1 MSQKSG
7 WGAIVPQ
14 IEPAQRTQIVEE
26 VAETFKGRPLEELR
40 QDTEKLVP
48 LATQGVL
55 ASAGRLGIQIPETEV
70 EDIAREVVA
79 RVGGLGFLAP
89 LLRLDSGMSEIAI
102 NPDGS
107 VWVVPKGEQDFVPL
121 DLHPSQNDVWRAVEA
136 LLAPLG
142 RACNEASP
150 SVDAKLPR
158 QEGLPGGAR
167 IKICHPVIAPG
178 KGFPAVSIRLFEPK
192 PVPPSQLVAWNMAPQ
207 SIVDALVEAVGKG
220 LRILVIGG
228 TNSGKTTL
236 LSAICNGIP
245 KSARVLKIEDPEE
258 IWLDHPHVVTLEARP
273 AQLGT
278 AVTSYMLASGVDDA
292 MRMSPRWLIVGEMRR
307 GDAAAALFR
316 AQMSDHPGLST
327 FHAEGP
333 EAAINRL
340 NLLLFNDVGV
350 RAEGAKEMFVQA
362 VDLLVQVGFRLDQ
375 QGKRRRHIVGIW
387 KVQKALKAGNVV
399 FIPLYRLAGEEVD
412 ERAASL
418 SYVENRFNQIASAES
433 QPPKETT

>member
-1 MSQKSG
+1 MPQKSG
-7 WGAIVPQ
+7 WGAVVPQ
-14 IEPAQRTQIVEE
+14 IEPAQRAQIIEE

-48 LATQGVL
+48 QAVQGVL
-55 ASAGRLGIQIPETEV
+55 AAAGRLGIQIPDNV
-70 EDIAREVVA
+70 IDVIAREVVA

-89 LLRLDSGMSEIAI
+89 LLRLESGLTEIAV

-107 VWVVPKGEQDFVPL
+107 VWVVRKGEQDFVPL
-121 DLHPSQNDVWRAVEA
+121 DLRPSQNDAWRAVEA

-150 SVDAKLPR
+150 SVDAKLPC

-167 IKICHPVIAPG
+167 IKVCHPVIAPG
-178 KGFPAVSIRLFEPK
+178 KGYPAVNIRLFEPK

-207 SIVDALVEAVGKG
+207 PVVDGLVDAVSRG
-220 LRILVIGG
+220 LRVLVIGG
-228 TNSGKTTL
+228 TASGKTTL

-245 KSARVLKIEDPEE
+245 KTARVLKIEDPEE

-278 AVTSYMLASGVDDA
+278 AVTSYMLSSGVDDA
-292 MRMSPRWLIVGEMRR
+292 MRMAPRWLIVGEMRR
-307 GDAAAALFR
+307 GDAVAALFR

-333 EAAINRL
+333 EAAVNRL

-362 VDLLVQVGFRLDQ
+362 VDLLVQVGFRLGEN
-375 QGKRRRHIVGIW
+375 GKRRRHIVGIW

-399 FIPLYRLAGEEVD
+399 FVPLYQLPGEDVN

-418 SYVENRFNQIASAES
+418 NAIENLFNQFAATQSQSQKESA
-433 QPPKETT
+433 

>member
-1 MSQKSG
+1 
-7 WGAIVPQ
+7 
-14 IEPAQRTQIVEE
+14 
-26 VAETFKGRPLEELR
+26 
-40 QDTEKLVP
+40 
-48 LATQGVL
+48 
-55 ASAGRLGIQIPETEV
+55 
-70 EDIAREVVA
+70 
-79 RVGGLGFLAP
+79 
-89 LLRLDSGMSEIAI
+89 
-102 NPDGS
+102 
-107 VWVVPKGEQDFVPL
+107 
-121 DLHPSQNDVWRAVEA
+121 
-136 LLAPLG
+136 
-142 RACNEASP
+142 
-150 SVDAKLPR
+150 
-158 QEGLPGGAR
+158 
-167 IKICHPVIAPG
+167 
-178 KGFPAVSIRLFEPK
+178 
-192 PVPPSQLVAWNMAPQ
+192 MAPQ

-220 LRILVIGG
+220 LRVLVIGG

-418 SYVENRFNQIASAES
+418 SYVENKFNQIARAES
-433 QPPKETT
+433 QPPKE

>member
-1 MSQKSG
+1 MPKSG
-7 WGAIVPQ
+7 WNAIVPQ
-14 IEPAQRTQIVEE
+14 IEPKQRAKLIEE

-48 LATQGVL
+48 QAVQGVL
-55 ASAGRLGIQIPETEV
+55 AAAAHMGIQIPEGEIET
-70 EDIAREVVA
+70 IAREVVA
-79 RVGGLGFLAP
+79 RIGGLGFLAP
-89 LLRLDSGMSEIAI
+89 LLRLDSGLTEIAV

-107 VWVVPKGEQDFVPL
+107 VWVILKGEQDFVPL

-178 KGFPAVSIRLFEPK
+178 KGYPAVSIRLFEPK
-192 PVPPSQLVAWNMAPQ
+192 PVPPSQLVAWNVAPQ
-207 SIVDALVEAVGKG
+207 PIIDALVEAVGKG

-228 TNSGKTTL
+228 TASGKTTL

-245 KSARVLKIEDPEE
+245 KTARVLKIEDPEE

-278 AVTSYMLASGVDDA
+278 AVTSYMLSSGVDDA

-333 EAAINRL
+333 EAAVNRL
-340 NLLLFNDVGV
+340 NLLLFNDVGI

-362 VDLLVQVGFRLDQ
+362 VDLLVQVGFRLDAK
-375 QGKRRRHIVGIW
+375 GKRRRHVVGIW

-399 FIPLYRLAGEEVD
+399 FTPLYRLGGEEVD

-418 SYVENRFNQIASAES
+418 NYVENLFNALAAKES
-433 QPPKETT
+433 V

>member
-1 MSQKSG
+1 MSSRTG
-7 WGAIVPQ
+7 WGSIVPQ
-14 IEPAQRTQIVEE
+14 IDLEQRAKIIDE
-26 VAETFKGRPLEELR
+26 VAETFKGHPLEELR

-48 LATQGVL
+48 RGVQRVL
-55 ASAGRLGIQIPETEV
+55 TTASRLGLQIPEGDV
-70 EDIAREVVA
+70 DAIAREAVA

-89 LLRLDSGMSEIAI
+89 LLRLDSNLTEIAV

-107 VWVVPKGEQDFVPL
+107 VWVIPKGEQDFVPV
-121 DLHPSQNDVWRAVEA
+121 DIHPSQNDVWRAVEA

-178 KGFPAVSIRLFEPK
+178 KGYPAISIRLFEPK
-192 PVPPSQLVAWNMAPQ
+192 PVLPSQLIAWNVAPQ
-207 SIVDALVEAVGKG
+207 PIIEALVEAVGKG
-220 LRILVIGG
+220 LRILIIGG
-228 TNSGKTTL
+228 TASGKTTL

-245 KSARVLKIEDPEE
+245 KAARVLKVEEPEE
-258 IWLDHPHVVTLEARP
+258 IWLDHPNVVTLEVRP

-278 AVTSYMLASGVDDA
+278 TVTSYTLSSGVDDA

-307 GDAAAALFR
+307 GDAVAALFR

-333 EAAINRL
+333 DAAVNRL
-340 NLLLFNDVGV
+340 NLLLFNDVGI

-375 QGKRRRHIVGIW
+375 PGKRRRHIVGIW
-387 KVQKALKAGNVV
+387 AVEKILKAGNVR
-399 FIPLYRLAGEEVD
+399 FSPLYRLPGEEVD

-418 SYVENRFNQIASAES
+418 SYVETVFNKIAAAQSR
-433 QPPKETT
+433 PKESP

>member
-1 MSQKSG
+1 
-7 WGAIVPQ
+7 
-14 IEPAQRTQIVEE
+14 
-26 VAETFKGRPLEELR
+26 
-40 QDTEKLVP
+40 
-48 LATQGVL
+48 
-55 ASAGRLGIQIPETEV
+55 
-70 EDIAREVVA
+70 
-79 RVGGLGFLAP
+79 
-89 LLRLDSGMSEIAI
+89 
-102 NPDGS
+102 
-107 VWVVPKGEQDFVPL
+107 
-121 DLHPSQNDVWRAVEA
+121 VWRAVEA

-178 KGFPAVSIRLFEPK
+178 KGYPAVSIRLFEPK
-192 PVPPSQLVAWNMAPQ
+192 PVPPSQLVAWDMAPQ
-207 SIVDALVEAVGKG
+207 PVVDALVEAVGKG
-220 LRILVIGG
+220 LRLLVIGG

-278 AVTSYMLASGVDDA
+278 AVTSYMLSSGVDDA

-327 FHAEGP
+327 FHAESP
-333 EAAINRL
+333 EAAINRI
-340 NLLLFNDVGV
+340 NLLLFNDVGI

-362 VDLLVQVGFRLDQ
+362 IDLLVQVGFRLDQ
-375 QGKRRRHIVGIW
+375 KGKRRRHIVGIW
-387 KVQKALKAGNVV
+387 KVQKTLKAGNVV
-399 FIPLYRLAGEEVD
+399 FSPLYRLAGEEVD

-418 SYVENRFNQIASAES
+418 SSIENRFDQMGVVKS
-433 QPPKETT
+433 QLPKE